1 MDSPPRPGP
10 PPAGPSPECA
20 ATITLV
26 RDVLSRVG
34 DRWTVLV
41 VTALAEGPRRF
52 KALHDRIDGISQRM
66 LSQTLRALTRD
77 GLVTR
82 TAYAEKP
89 PRVEYALTPL
99 GRSLT
104 GAVGHVVG
112 WVRDHQGEIV
122 RNREVF
128 DGPGEEA
135 TRGAAGASF
144 CTGLPA
150 GAPPGPSDGT
160 RDE

>member
-1 MDSPPRPGP
+1 MDSPPRSGP
-10 PPAGPSPECA
+10 PAAGPSPECA

-26 RDVLSRVG
+26 RDVLARVG

-41 VTALAEGPRRF
+41 VTALADGPLRF
-52 KALHDRIDGISQRM
+52 KALHDRIEGISQRM
-66 LSQTLRALTRD
+66 LSRTLRALARD

-82 TAYAEKP
+82 TAYAEMP

-104 GAVGHVVG
+104 GTVAHVVG
-112 WVRDHQGEIV
+112 WVREHQGEIV

-128 DGPGEEA
+128 DGPDDEA
-135 TRGAAGASF
+135 TRGAAGASSF
-144 CTGLPA
+144 T
-150 GAPPGPSDGT
+150 
-160 RDE
+160 